1 MDSLLSPSTIS
12 DHLYFHFCGRL
23 EHTDSHWVR
32 DAGAHGSGAHV
43 NIQFFSF
50 VISQVLFL
58 EPSLHI
64 SNSSPIRAF
73 LLFHIPFFFLL
84 LLLLLSGWCFGPRH
98 SMPVSRLFYNIS
110 VSRSTILQAR
120 VRVCCF
126 RSTSPKRI
134 LI

>member
-73 LLFHIPFFFLL
+73 LLFHIPFFFFYFFF
-84 LLLLLSGWCFGPRH
+84 CFLAGVLAHAILCPCRDYFIIL
-98 SMPVSRLFYNIS
+98 VYLARLFCK
-110 VSRSTILQAR
+110 
-120 VRVCCF
+120 RVCVCVASA
-126 RSTSPKRI
+126 RHRQRES
-134 LI
+134 